1 VDRLHNW
8 LSRSEDTIMK
18 EAKIVRSSKRFKN
31 ILSLAG
37 MSRLINRAL
46 IATLVC
52 MAVPVLISAADD
64 TDSTTIGTLSV
75 EGLVRDIACP
85 LQNKKSTSTSYS
97 KECIM
102 TCLKS
107 GSPLGILTSDGSVY
121 VPVTESM
128 PDTGQNAL
136 KPFVGEHVKATGKVF
151 LRNGTHA
158 IEISEIHQMANDVA
172 GK

>member
-1 VDRLHNW
+1 MEQGTAVHN
-8 LSRSEDTIMK
+8 SKNGGTFSIAMT
-18 EAKIVRSSKRFKN
+18 AKPRYTCTFVA
-31 ILSLAG
+31 L
-37 MSRLINRAL
+37 LICL
-46 IATLVC
+46 MTLPTV
-52 MAVPVLISAADD
+52 AADEA
-64 TDSTTIGTLSV
+64 DSTAIGTMTV

-97 KECIM
+97 KECIT
-102 TCLKS
+102 TCLKA
-107 GSPLGILTSDGSVY
+107 GSPLGILTSAGEVY

-128 PDTGQNAL
+128 PDMGQNAL

-158 IEISEIHQMANDVA
+158 IEISKIDRLPDEPQ

>member
-1 VDRLHNW
+1 
-8 LSRSEDTIMK
+8 MK
-18 EAKIVRSSKRFKN
+18 QETVVRNSKCLPS
-31 ILSLAG
+31 IQVP
-37 MSRLINRAL
+37 
-46 IATLVC
+46 IATGKARSKQMILALLVC
-52 MAVPVLISAADD
+52 LAVPMLVWAADD
-64 TDSTTIGTLSV
+64 ADSTAIGTLTV

-97 KECIM
+97 KDCIT
-102 TCLKS
+102 TCLKA

-121 VPVTESM
+121 VPITQSM
-128 PDTGQNAL
+128 PDMGQNAL

-158 IEISEIHQMANDVA
+158 IEISEIHPLPDEAK

>member
-1 VDRLHNW
+1 MKQ
-8 LSRSEDTIMK
+8 DT
-18 EAKIVRSSKRFKN
+18 VVHSSKRFRN
-31 ILSLAG
+31 
-37 MSRLINRAL
+37 AL
-46 IATLVC
+46 LPVEKSNTRFKLTLV
-52 MAVPVLISAADD
+52 AVLVCLTAPVLTLGVDD
-64 TDSTTIGTLSV
+64 ADSTAIGTLTV

-97 KECIM
+97 KECIA

-107 GSPLGILTSDGSVY
+107 GSPLGILTSDGAVY

-128 PDTGQNAL
+128 PDMGQNAL

-158 IEISEIHQMANDVA
+158 IEISEIHQLPNDVA

>member
-1 VDRLHNW
+1 
-8 LSRSEDTIMK
+8 
-18 EAKIVRSSKRFKN
+18 
-31 ILSLAG
+31 
-37 MSRLINRAL
+37 
-46 IATLVC
+46 
-52 MAVPVLISAADD
+52 
-64 TDSTTIGTLSV
+64 
-75 EGLVRDIACP
+75 
-85 LQNKKSTSTSYS
+85 
-97 KECIM
+97 M

-121 VPVTESM
+121 VPVTQSM

-158 IEISEIHQMANDVA
+158 IEISEIHQLAEDAA